1 MNDQTTSATPKASR
15 RASLSPMNPII
26 LIALMSLISIVSIAL
41 YDRWRYQ
48 PMMSVDIEQIMQ
60 KRMASIKGMM
70 AEDAHRDLIVNR
82 SLQWSEDLAT
92 AIEELERDYH
102 AVVLARP
109 AVVGGAIDMTD
120 YIDSR
125 IRQ

>member
-1 MNDQTTSATPKASR
+1 
-15 RASLSPMNPII
+15 MNPLLSI
-26 LIALMSLISIVSIAL
+26 LIMVLVSTVSIAL
-41 YDRWRYQ
+41 YDRYRYQ
-48 PMMSVDIEQIMQ
+48 PLMSVDIEQIMQ

-92 AIEELERDYH
+92 AIEHLERDYH
-102 AVVLARP
+102 AIVLARP

-120 YIDSR
+120 YIDAR